1 MKIILLLVTLI
12 LSQIAFSQNVQ
23 VDSQSYSSQQLIED
37 ILIDS
42 DCIQNVVVTN
52 VVGADFNNTDQ
63 SFGYFDAS
71 GTTFPFE
78 NGIVLSTGR
87 LENVQGPNNT
97 LSDDDAPN
105 WIGDND
111 LENILNES
119 NTFNAT
125 IIEFEF
131 TSVAEQISFRY
142 IFASEEYQENDPNTC
157 QYSDLFGF
165 LIKPVNEQEYIN
177 IALVPNT
184 QIPVKV
190 TTVHPEISNGCPAEN
205 ETYFGSWNTNTAPIN
220 FNGQTTILTATA
232 NVIPNETYHVK
243 LVIADEQ
250 NYRYDSAVFLEAGSF
265 QLSTELGEDRLL
277 GTQNPL
283 CETETLE
290 LNAFHSGNAN
300 YKWFKD
306 NLELGGEIDE
316 IYLVESPG
324 TYNVEVTLENDCIS
338 YGEIIIEYGIN
349 PIVSNST
356 LLQCDYDQNGL
367 TLYNLLDAIADLT
380 NNDDTLIVT
389 GFFISEN
396 NALENDNPITDP
408 DNFANSNPNQTVFAR
423 VQNEYG
429 CFSIAELLLQISN
442 IDLNIEPFKTCDDDL
457 IDGFSTFD
465 LNELKSQIELMVPE
479 NASINFYMSIDDALA
494 ENNPIFGSF
503 ENTIVDGQTIFAKV
517 DSDDQC
523 YALTA
528 IELQVLYTPLLELDI
543 TQDDPIYYCLN
554 NYPNTITLYGGVMN
568 DSPSNYY
575 YLWNTGDNMS
585 FIEINEPGTYSV
597 TVTDPNGC
605 SSSRSIVV
613 AASNIATIDNI
624 LVEDLGTVN
633 TITIVTSGEGT
644 YEYAIDN
651 VNGPYQENN
660 VFTNI
665 TAGIHTVFVRD
676 QIGCGRIEQLVS
688 VLGFPSFFTPNGDG
702 FNDTWHLKGIIQGI
716 NSDLVIHIFNRY
728 GKLIQSLN
736 NNSEGWNGTLDG
748 FQLPSD
754 DYWFVGE
761 FNDGKVFRG
770 HFALVR

>member
-205 ETYFGSWNTNTAPIN
+205 ETYFGSWNTYTAPIN

>member
-205 ETYFGSWNTNTAPIN
+205 ETYFGSWNTSTAPIN

-429 CFSIAELLLQISN
+429 CFNIAELLLQISN

-479 NASINFYMSIDDALA
+479 NASINFYLSIDDALA

>member
-205 ETYFGSWNTNTAPIN
+205 ETYFGSWNTSTAPIN

-479 NASINFYMSIDDALA
+479 NASINFYLSIDDALA

>member
-479 NASINFYMSIDDALA
+479 NASINFYLSIDDALA